1 MIKGFINMYNRLV
14 NNVEII
20 LTPIVTQLTEL
31 RNQKL
36 RSTGLIENINKE
48 IAEISEQILMYREMN
63 SQGYIES
70 ALYYEKNNEANT
82 KIMMLKK
89 DKKLLMGND
98 ECDKVIK
105 KTELL
110 INLIKSAGAIG
121 EMDEGLFKK
130 IVKKISIGEN
140 RNITYE
146 LINGLKL
153 SVEYQEV

>member
-1 MIKGFINMYNRLV
+1 M
-14 NNVEII
+14 
-20 LTPIVTQLTEL
+20 
-31 RNQKL
+31 
-36 RSTGLIENINKE
+36 IENINKE

-89 DKKLLMGND
+89 DKKLLMGDD

-130 IVKKISIGEN
+130 IVKKIWIGEN